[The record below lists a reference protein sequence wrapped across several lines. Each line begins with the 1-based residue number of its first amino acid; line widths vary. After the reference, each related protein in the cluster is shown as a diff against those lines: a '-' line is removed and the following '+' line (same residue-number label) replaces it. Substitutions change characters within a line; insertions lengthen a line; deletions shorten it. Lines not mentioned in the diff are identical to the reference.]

1 MAIMIHGDAAMSG
14 QGVVSESFNLSDLPS
29 YKTHG
34 TIHVVINNQ
43 IGFTTDPRFSRSSPY
58 CTDVA
63 RVINAPI
70 FHVNADAPDAVVS
83 VSRVATEWRVDWS
96 KDCVIDL
103 VGYRKHGHNEA
114 DGTRCTCST

>member
-14 QGVVSESFNLSDLPS
+14 QGVVYESFTLSDLPQYS
-29 YKTHG
+29 THG
-34 TIHVVINNQ
+34 TMHVVINNQ

-63 RVINAPI
+63 RVVNAPI
-70 FHVNADAPDAVVS
+70 FHVNADAPEAVVN
-83 VSRVATEWRVDWS
+83 VSRIATEWRKDWS

-103 VGYRKHGHNEA
+103 VGYRRYGHNET
-114 DGTRCTCST
+114 DGTRHSP